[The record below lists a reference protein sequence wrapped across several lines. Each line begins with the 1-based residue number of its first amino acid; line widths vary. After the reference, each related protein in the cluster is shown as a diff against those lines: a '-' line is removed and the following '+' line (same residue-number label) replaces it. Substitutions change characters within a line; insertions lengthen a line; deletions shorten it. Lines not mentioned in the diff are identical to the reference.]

1 MSYPEKIE
9 FHLFSD
15 IGMQEIFMSRLC
27 DIPNIFFN
35 GFCWNMDKKQKI
47 QDALLNW
54 VIFDGLEPAF
64 RSLRELRIKW
74 TDKNVSQKEKEQLLE
89 NIYMY
94 LTRAFKDR
102 LQIVVELMGYKIGFL
117 YKDDK
122 NFQLGCVNFLKENPE
137 VNPDFIQMLKD
148 DRTTWSDYMI
158 KTRNFALEHTIG
170 NDITKIKNLK
180 SRMNLETAEK
190 IFENCWMAIEDII
203 YLLAISKIDS
213 KFKMV
218 IWELPEYRKGINVH
232 TRFGWYSTEKIT

>member
-1 MSYPEKIE
+1 
-9 FHLFSD
+9 
-15 IGMQEIFMSRLC
+15 
-27 DIPNIFFN
+27 
-35 GFCWNMDKKQKI
+35 
-47 QDALLNW
+47 
-54 VIFDGLEPAF
+54 
-64 RSLRELRIKW
+64 
-74 TDKNVSQKEKEQLLE
+74 
-89 NIYMY
+89 MY

-218 IWELPEYRKGINVH
+218 I
-232 TRFGWYSTEKIT
+232 